1 MKLLDII
8 ILSLAVVFLIIGIDQ
23 IITLGFA
30 SAYWAM
36 MAALVFFFVFNFR
49 RRKTR

>member
-1 MKLLDII
+1 MKLPEVI

-30 SAYWAM
+30 SAYWAFM
-36 MAALVFFFVFNFR
+36 LTLILLFIFNLR
-49 RRKTR
+49 RRKN